1 LTYVGVVGET
11 KKSLI
16 HRYEFPPQ
24 EHVIDRARD
33 ARDPRTRESA
43 GTIEDLDERSR
54 TIDLKRGRTS
64 QKPHPTA
71 LIPLDVMDNTK
82 WVQSGMRLGG
92 WVADRSI
99 DEDGSY
105 RAARDILLRRAPRLT
120 RGSLESFPE
129 DLPPVEAAKRL
140 VLLLDNSALPIQ
152 GPPGSGKT

>member
-1 LTYVGVVGET
+1 REDKSSWWEYYRLCELSDDELIEDKSALGGLTYVGVVGET

-24 EHVIDRARD
+24 EHVIDQARD

-82 WVQSGMRLGG
+82 LVQSIMRLGG

-105 RAARDILLRRAPRLT
+105 RAARDILLRRAPRL
-120 RGSLESFPE
+120 
-129 DLPPVEAAKRL
+129 
-140 VLLLDNSALPIQ
+140 
-152 GPPGSGKT
+152 